1 MIGVILCTHSDFAKG
16 LRNAVE
22 MIAGEQSCFDSF
34 CFMNGDDV
42 DELSEKIAAAA
53 QRYIDQKMPFCI
65 LVDMFAAT
73 PFNASLKYTAELWR
87 LCAYRC
93 QSAVIAGNIDQPR
106 IF

>member
-73 PFNASLKYTAELWR
+73 PFNASLNILRSMAVMCLPVPICRYCWKY
-87 LCAYRC
+87 
-93 QSAVIAGNIDQPR
+93 
-106 IF
+106 